1 VRTTT
6 KETIGRSQWAKSP
19 AFRSSEWSVGF
30 SYTLPIRAFWYSSVD
45 SRALASDDVVALCL
59 LHRVVSKR
67 LWLDIGVNMPEAEN
81 TLDALVENDMEQYV
95 IETATQSIA
104 GAESHPVN
112 STGFTHSSGQA
123 VVEFTLVFL
132 LFLVI
137 AWIPADFGLAFFTG
151 QLAQNASREAARIAA
166 ADPNL
171 ATATGSCNMPCS
183 SAPEGTALKAA
194 ADRMS
199 RALLPGALI
208 SVTLEPPAGA
218 NCNRLVEVSVSGEYN
233 YFFYQLLRAMGN
245 TIPDTL
251 NILRSTSMRWEHQ
264 PGCQA

>member
-1 VRTTT
+1 
-6 KETIGRSQWAKSP
+6 
-19 AFRSSEWSVGF
+19 
-30 SYTLPIRAFWYSSVD
+30 
-45 SRALASDDVVALCL
+45 
-59 LHRVVSKR
+59 
-67 LWLDIGVNMPEAEN
+67 MPKAEN
-81 TLDALVENDMEQYV
+81 TLNALVESKMEQYV
-95 IETATQSIA
+95 IEPQSIP
-104 GAESHPVN
+104 GAKSHPVN
-112 STGFTHSSGQA
+112 STGFTRCSGQA

-171 ATATGSCNMPCS
+171 ANGSCNMPCS
-183 SAPEGTALKAA
+183 SAPGGTALKAA

-245 TIPDTL
+245 TTPDTL
-251 NILRSTSMRWEHQ
+251 NIVRSTSMRWEHQ
-264 PGCQA
+264 HGCQT

>member
-1 VRTTT
+1 MVRH
-6 KETIGRSQWAKSP
+6 G
-19 AFRSSEWSVGF
+19 G
-30 SYTLPIRAFWYSSVD
+30 
-45 SRALASDDVVALCL
+45 
-59 LHRVVSKR
+59 
-67 LWLDIGVNMPEAEN
+67 NMPEAKN
-81 TLDALVENDMEQYV
+81 TLAALVENEMEHHV
-95 IETATQSIA
+95 LETAKQSIT
-104 GAESHPVN
+104 GVESHAVN

-137 AWIPADFGLAFFTG
+137 AWIPADFGLAFYTG

-171 ATATGSCNMPCS
+171 ANGSCNMPCS
-183 SAPEGTALKAA
+183 SAPGGTALKAA

-208 SVTLEPPAGA
+208 SVTLEPASGT
-218 NCNRLVEVSVSGEYN
+218 NCNRLAEVSISGN
-233 YFFYQLLRAMGN
+233 YSFFFYRLLQVIGVSSSE
-245 TIPDTL
+245 ISDPV
-251 NILRSTSMRWEHQ
+251 NIQRSTKMRWEHQ

>member
-1 VRTTT
+1 MLKAANR
-6 KETIGRSQWAKSP
+6 
-19 AFRSSEWSVGF
+19 
-30 SYTLPIRAFWYSSVD
+30 
-45 SRALASDDVVALCL
+45 
-59 LHRVVSKR
+59 
-67 LWLDIGVNMPEAEN
+67 
-81 TLDALVENDMEQYV
+81 LDALVESLMEHDV
-95 IETATQSIA
+95 IETAPSIPWI
-104 GAESHPVN
+104 EFHTVN
-112 STGFTHSSGQA
+112 STGFTHCSGQA

-137 AWIPADFGLAFFTG
+137 AWIPADFGLAFFTA

-171 ATATGSCNMPCS
+171 ANGSCNMPCS
-183 SAPEGTALKAA
+183 SAPGGTALKAA

-199 RALLPGALI
+199 SALLPGALI
-208 SVTLEPPAGA
+208 SVTLEPPAAA

-251 NILRSTSMRWEHQ
+251 NIIRSTSMRWEHQ
-264 PGCQA
+264 SGCQT